1 MSAGRRILVV
11 SRWDVRHPSAGG
23 AERYLHEIARR
34 WVADGAEV
42 TWVVTRPP
50 GAAAREVVDGVEV
63 LRSGGS
69 WGMFPRTALKL
80 LRRGARYDAVV
91 DGTSRM
97 CFAVSVITGRRV
109 PVVQVVHGV
118 PRLAP
123 AQRFSPTSAVGRF
136 LAGPLA
142 RWTRGD
148 RAIAVPSVS
157 SRHELRRHLGF
168 RGPIFVVPPGTTPER
183 GRPERT
189 AQPTIVVVAPLVP
202 EQRLDLLLTKLAP
215 VVARVPGLRVEILGE
230 GPELC
235 RLRGLAGDVGVAA
248 SVTLHG
254 RQSDEVRQTWLRR
267 AWLTL
272 STATADACG
281 CTVVEAA
288 AHGVPHVCLAAP
300 GVRDFVR
307 DGRTGR
313 VVEAADR
320 LGDTVEGVLAD
331 LTDPALVARTA
342 EACRAWADRFDWDR
356 AARLLADV
364 VTHQIGAVRSKH
376 EGTAQRRYA
385 RSDIATL
392 VRFPEGAAPGVAG
405 LLRATDEV
413 VVSDGEVG
421 VLLNG
426 CDEFDALGVLDR
438 LGVPDARISLA
449 SRDDLLVGP
458 LALPTSLTGESAP
471 PTRSDSP
478 APSFTRTSRG

>member
-1 MSAGRRILVV
+1 MSAGRRLLVV

-42 TWVVTRPP
+42 TWVATRSPA
-50 GAAAREVVDGVEV
+50 AAAREVVDGIEV
-63 LRSGGS
+63 LRSGRS
-69 WGMFPRTALKL
+69 WGVFPHTALRL
-80 LRRGARYDAVV
+80 LRRGAHYDAVI

-123 AQRFSPTSAVGRF
+123 PRRFSPTSAVDRF

-168 RGPIFVVPPGTTPER
+168 RGPIFVVPPATTPER
-183 GRPERT
+183 GRSERT
-189 AQPTIVVVAPLVP
+189 GRPTIVVVAPLVP
-202 EQRLDLLLTKLAP
+202 EQRLDLLLTALAP
-215 VVARVPGLRVEILGE
+215 VVTRVPGLRVEFLGE
-230 GPELC
+230 GPDLH
-235 RLRGLAGDVGVAA
+235 RLRGLAADVGVAA

-254 RQSDEVRQTWLRR
+254 RQPDEVRRAWLRR
-267 AWLTL
+267 AWLTV

-281 CTVVEAA
+281 CTVIESA

-300 GVRDFVR
+300 GARDFVR
-307 DGRTGR
+307 DGVTGR
-313 VVEAADR
+313 VVEDADR
-320 LGDTVEGVLAD
+320 LGDTVENALTD
-331 LTDPALVARTA
+331 LTDPVLAERTA
-342 EACRAWADRFDWDR
+342 EVCRAWADRFDWDR

-364 VTHQIGAVRSKH
+364 VTHQIGVVRSKRA
-376 EGTAQRRYA
+376 GTAQRRYA

-392 VRFPEGAAPGVAG
+392 VRFPEGATPVRAE

-413 VVSDGEVG
+413 SVADGEVG

-458 LALPTSLTGESAP
+458 RALPASLTGETTP
-471 PTRSDSP
+471 PTRP
-478 APSFTRTSRG
+478 TGSFTRTSRG